1 MSTEFRPTAP
11 GSPATGSPATGP
23 RVPGPR
29 PPGPAADASAAG
41 PPAVVRT
48 AWALWLTAVGA
59 GVFETVLMVGRSPD
73 DAGAGLLFRFA
84 VFTVA
89 VLVAFRMRSGARWA
103 RIALAV
109 GLGVLGTASLVVQPI
124 GYLLDGGGLGDA
136 LGRADSLDL
145 VFGAS
150 RILHLTAVLTALL
163 LMFRPAANAYFRA
176 RR

>member
-1 MSTEFRPTAP
+1 MSAESRPSVSGTAVPGSRVPAPAGSAP
-11 GSPATGSPATGP
+11 GP
-23 RVPGPR
+23 
-29 PPGPAADASAAG
+29 AG
-41 PPAVVRT
+41 PPAAVRT

-59 GVFETVLMVGRSPD
+59 GAFETTLMVARTPG
-73 DAGAGLLFRFA
+73 DAGAGLVFRFA

-89 VLVAFRMRSGARWA
+89 VLVAFRMRSGAGWA

-109 GLGVLGTASLVVQPI
+109 GLGVLGTASLVVEPL
-124 GYLLDGGGLGDA
+124 GYLLDGGSPGDA
-136 LGRADSLDL
+136 LGRADFPDL

-150 RILHLTAVLTALL
+150 RVVHLAAVLTAVV